1 MYFVIH
7 DFYDLSDD
15 GYLYRKGDSY
25 PRKGKRA
32 SKKRL
37 SELSSTENKHNTPFI
52 EEVSEDTK

>member
-1 MYFVIH
+1 MYIVIY

-25 PRKGKRA
+25 PRKGKRV

-37 SELSSTENKHNTPFI
+37 SELSSTENKQKRPFI
-52 EEVSEDTK
+52 EEISEDTK